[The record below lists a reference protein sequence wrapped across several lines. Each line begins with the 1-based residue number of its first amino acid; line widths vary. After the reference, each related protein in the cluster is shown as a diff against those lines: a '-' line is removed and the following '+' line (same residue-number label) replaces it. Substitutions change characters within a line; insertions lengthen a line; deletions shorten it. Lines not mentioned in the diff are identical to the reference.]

1 MQFPQA
7 TKGIILF
14 SVLSALGLGLV
25 FWFEV
30 FENTEDSLAST
41 ILSILLGM
49 QAVVVV
55 GATYAYFFT
64 EVVDM
69 LAEKFRRYQREEGRR
84 EGRREGRKEGVRE
97 GEQSLAERL
106 LRMPA
111 SERQSEIERI
121 ANGNKQA

>member
-1 MQFPQA
+1 M
-7 TKGIILF
+7 
-14 SVLSALGLGLV
+14 
-25 FWFEV
+25 
-30 FENTEDSLAST
+30 
-41 ILSILLGM
+41 LLGM

-69 LAEKFRRYQREEGRR
+69 LAEKFRRYQREEG
-84 EGRREGRKEGVRE
+84 KKE

-106 LRMPA
+106 LKMPA
-111 SERQSEIERI
+111 SERDAEIKRI